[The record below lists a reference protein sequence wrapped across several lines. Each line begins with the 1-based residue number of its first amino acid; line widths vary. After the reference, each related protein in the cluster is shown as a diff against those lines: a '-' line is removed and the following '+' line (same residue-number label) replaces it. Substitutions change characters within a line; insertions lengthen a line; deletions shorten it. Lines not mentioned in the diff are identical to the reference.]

1 MNTQVAEALEPIAVQ
16 PEQTLD
22 VRPLADAE
30 LEHVN
35 GGLLWAVLGLGL
47 CFEYG
52 VLGGMVLHR
61 IVRE

>member
-1 MNTQVAEALEPIAVQ
+1 MTTHIAETQELVAVQ
-16 PEQTLD
+16 PEQALD
-22 VRPLADAE
+22 VRPLADDE

-52 VLGGMVLHR
+52 MLGGALLHKM
-61 IVRE
+61 VRE

>member
-1 MNTQVAEALEPIAVQ
+1 MQ
-16 PEQTLD
+16 PEHVLD
-22 VRPLADAE
+22 VRPLADDE

-35 GGLLWAVLGLGL
+35 GGLLWAVLGLSL

-52 VLGGMVLHR
+52 VIGGMVLHR

>member
-1 MNTQVAEALEPIAVQ
+1 M
-16 PEQTLD
+16 
-22 VRPLADAE
+22 RPLADAE

>member
-1 MNTQVAEALEPIAVQ
+1 MNMQFAETLEPVAVQ
-16 PEQTLD
+16 PEHVLD

-52 VLGGMVLHR
+52 LIGGALLHKM
-61 IVRE
+61 VRE